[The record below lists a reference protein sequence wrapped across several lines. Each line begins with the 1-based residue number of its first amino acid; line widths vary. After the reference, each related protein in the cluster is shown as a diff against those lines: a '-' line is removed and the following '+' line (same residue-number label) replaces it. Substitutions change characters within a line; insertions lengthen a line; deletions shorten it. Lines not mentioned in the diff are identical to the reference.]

1 MSNKNAGIY
10 IIAEAGVNHN
20 GVLDIALRLVDVAA
34 EAGANAVK
42 FQTFQA
48 EALASASAE
57 KAGYQKQTTAG
68 TEAQVDMLRR
78 LELSSEAHRQIMR
91 QCEKRGIA
99 FLSSPFD
106 LASIDFLVALGLG
119 VFKIPSGEITNL
131 PYLRKVGA
139 LRKEIILST
148 GMSNLEEVDTA
159 LRFLEK
165 AGTARERITLL
176 HCTTEYP
183 APFAEVNLLAMRTMS
198 EAFPGIKGV
207 GYSDHTPGIEISIA
221 AAALGASIIEK
232 HFTLDKTMEG
242 PDHRASL
249 EPHELAQLVR
259 SVRNIEAA
267 LGDGI
272 KAPTASELPNRDIA
286 RKSLVAARDIQ
297 VGEVFSEENLTAK
310 RPGTGVSPMLWD
322 DVLGTKATRALRKDE
337 AL

>member
-1 MSNKNAGIY
+1 MSNKNAGIF
-10 IIAEAGVNHN
+10 IIADAGVNHN
-20 GVLDIALRLVDVAA
+20 GVLDTALRLVDVAA

-57 KAGYQKQTTAG
+57 KAGYQKQTTGNA
-68 TEAQVDMLRR
+68 EAQLDMLRR
-78 LELSSEAHRQIMR
+78 LELSPEAHRRIMQ
-91 QCEKRGIA
+91 QCDKRGIA

-106 LASIDFLVALGLG
+106 LASIDFLITLGLG

-139 LRKEIILST
+139 LGKEIILST

-165 AGTARERITLL
+165 SGTARERITLL

-183 APFAEVNLLAMRTMS
+183 APFAEVNLLAMRAMGK
-198 EAFPGIKGV
+198 AFPGIKGV

-249 EPHELAQLVR
+249 EPSELAQLVR
-259 SVRNIEAA
+259 SVRHVEAA

-310 RPGTGVSPMLWD
+310 RPGTGISPMLWD